1 MNMPSD
7 EDRLAHKRD
16 SKRKEG
22 IAQLRRALLTAAD
35 GLRCFQEAD
44 AIQEKIARH
53 GLAQDETTCYTQ
65 HK

>member
-1 MNMPSD
+1 MPTE

-22 IAQLRRALLTAAD
+22 LAQLRRALLTAAD
-35 GLRCFQEAD
+35 GLSCFQEAD
-44 AIQEKIARH
+44 AIQEKLSRQE
-53 GLAQDETTCYTQ
+53 LAEEDGVCYTR